1 MSRFLALS
9 ISLFAFASLTL
20 LQAQIPTK
28 CFEIESILVDACS
41 SSPDCPGSQEG
52 ENEMIRFRTGP
63 SPIALSD
70 ISFSWPNN
78 SWRGFVQ
85 NATTAALTATL
96 NATIE
101 SCGRLIQPPA
111 GIIPPGSGVLLV
123 TSIAMCTQANAFTNL
138 GDTLYLVFQAPGNTA
153 GHFANQSSGS
163 TILPLP
169 SGAPSLRTVIMTHT
183 PTACRDTVTYDRSR
197 LVNIMGSYG
206 GNSAE
211 NDGAT
216 VLASWPGVPSLSY
229 VNLGCQAPIVPVSVS
244 VQVQGD
250 LCTSASVTLEAITSG
265 NFSNLIWTGGT
276 GVLSAP
282 DQAITSYTPGAGDVS
297 SVALT
302 VCAFGACADPVCATV
317 TLPIGT
323 EPQVSI
329 SGDGPLALCP
339 GDDVVLTTSGAD
351 TFQWSTGA
359 SGAAIVVTQP
369 GTYSVTGTTACGNG
383 TASVTVLSSPGP
395 LVNITGDTAPC
406 EGTTTLL
413 AASGADSYLWS
424 TGATGNSITVSAQG
438 TYSVTGT
445 SSCGTAQDSAE
456 VSFSE
461 LPEVSI
467 SGSEFACPVSELTA
481 SGADSYVWS
490 TGADGASITV
500 DTPGTYSVTG
510 SNACGTSNASITVQ
524 ASPVSV
530 AIQAS
535 TVEGT
540 APLPVQFTSVLQ
552 PASVG
557 VLWAFGDGVTST
569 TNDPLHVYTGAGVY
583 TVTLTASNGA
593 CSATADLAILVN
605 EGVTEPSSVRV
616 PNVFSPNGDGVNDQ
630 FQVESTGLR
639 SLDMSIMNR
648 WGQVVAQL
656 DHVEEVW
663 SGRSPAGEI
672 LAEGTYFYVLKAE
685 GMDDLHYDLS
695 GSITLVR

>member
-9 ISLFAFASLTL
+9 IAFFWSATVILT
-20 LQAQIPTK
+20 QAQIPTK
-28 CFEIESILVDACS
+28 CFEIESILVDACIS
-41 SSPDCPGSQEG
+41 SSDCPNSQEG
-52 ENEMIRFRTGP
+52 ENEMLRFRTGP
-63 SPIALSD
+63 APIALSD

-123 TSIAMCTQANAFTNL
+123 TSTAMCTQANPFTNL

-153 GHFANQSSGS
+153 GHFANQSSGNTITPVPSS
-163 TILPLP
+163 T
-169 SGAPSLRTVIMTHT
+169 PSLRTVIMTHV
-183 PTACRDTVTYDRSR
+183 PTSCRDTVTYDRSQ
-197 LVNIMGSYG
+197 LVNTSGSYG
-206 GNSAE
+206 GNTAD

-216 VLASWPGVPSLSY
+216 VLVSWPGVPSISY

-250 LCTSASVTLEAITSG
+250 LCDGTSVDMTAIAAG
-265 NFSNLIWTGGT
+265 NFSSLTWSGGT
-276 GVLSAP
+276 GVFSAP
-282 DQAITSYTPGAGDVS
+282 DQAQTTYTAGAGDVG

-317 TLPIGT
+317 NLAIGD

-329 SGDGPLALCP
+329 TGDGPLALCP
-339 GDDVVLTTSGAD
+339 GDDVVLSATGAD

-369 GTYSVTGTTACGNG
+369 GTYAVTGTTACGTG
-383 TASVTVLSSPGP
+383 TANVTVISSPGP
-395 LVNITGDTAPC
+395 LVSITGDTAPC
-406 EGTTTLL
+406 AGSTTELS
-413 AASGADSYLWS
+413 ASGADSYVWS
-424 TGATGNSITVSAQG
+424 TGETGSSITVSMPG

-445 SSCGTAQDSAE
+445 SSCGTAQASTT
-456 VSFSE
+456 VTFTE

-467 SGSEFACPVSELTA
+467 SGSEFACPLSVLTA
-481 SGADSYVWS
+481 TGADSYLWS
-490 TGADGASITV
+490 TGASGASITV
-500 DTPGTYSVTG
+500 DTPGTYIVTA
-510 SNACGTSNASITVQ
+510 SNACGTSTASITVQ
-524 ASPVSV
+524 ASSVSV

-535 TVEGT
+535 TVVGT

-552 PASVG
+552 PTSAS
-557 VLWAFGDGVTST
+557 VLWAFGDGATST
-569 TNDPLHVYTGAGVY
+569 VNDPMHVYTEAGVY
-583 TVTLTASNGA
+583 TVTLTASDNG
-593 CSATADLAILVN
+593 CSASAQLTIIVN
-605 EGVTEPSSVRV
+605 ETASEPSTVRV

-639 SLDMSIMNR
+639 SLDMTILNR

-656 DHVEEVW
+656 DRVEEVW
-663 SGRSPAGEI
+663 SGRSPAGET

-685 GMDDLHYDLS
+685 GKDDIRYDLS
-695 GSITLVR
+695 GSITLLR